1 MILLIVGTRMM
12 TMMLLLWSWRRPGH
26 HCCCVVFDAA
36 RVDKEKSAVCRVERG
51 FVPATAVPLQIPRI
65 AQNDRGSW

>member
-12 TMMLLLWSWRRPGH
+12 TMMLLLWSSRRPRR
-26 HCCCVVFDAA
+26 HCFVVFDAA